1 MSSVAFAALPF
12 AKRKIGFVYKVRRS
26 LLLFLNQ
33 REKSV
38 ARQSNEVVLDYSEGS
53 WTIAL
58 PRAGNSR
65 IARKGERKWCLKCK
79 KSVEFSYDFLYFPD
93 FNRRMA

>member
-38 ARQSNEVVLDYSEGS
+38 ADRATKLS
-53 WTIAL
+53 WITL
-58 PRAGNSR
+58 RGH
-65 IARKGERKWCLKCK
+65 GL
-79 KSVEFSYDFLYFPD
+79 
-93 FNRRMA
+93 